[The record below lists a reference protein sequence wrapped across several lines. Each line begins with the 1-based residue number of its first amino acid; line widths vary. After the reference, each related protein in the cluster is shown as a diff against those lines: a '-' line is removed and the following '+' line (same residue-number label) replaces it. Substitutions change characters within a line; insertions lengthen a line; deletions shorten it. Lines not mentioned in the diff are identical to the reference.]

1 MPEPPNKFGLV
12 TYRKWQIKLQRN
24 ETLQS
29 LKRHI
34 AAFIPKNPNTRPMCS
49 PRADDIR
56 KERSV
61 NDGHIFEG
69 PHMPILNLSGRLLAV
84 RQRLAGGSSAGV
96 FKGMATLALG
106 SGMAKIIALLSI
118 QVLTRIYSPEDF
130 GILSVFT
137 AMLLIL
143 TPLMT
148 LRYELA
154 VPLPSRDGAAMTLMA
169 LSSALLVL
177 MTLVTG
183 VVLWVAGP
191 ELFALVS
198 MEAVTPYRGLLVLA
212 LFLTGL
218 YEVVQIWAVR
228 KRAYPIIARTQLQQS
243 LVGAVS
249 KIGLGMAGLM
259 PLGLIAGH
267 VIGAGAGLMAI
278 VRMFHRDVRRAWR
291 HVTMN
296 RARVM
301 FAHYRSFPTYRLP
314 AQLLQIF
321 SSQSPLLLTAAIY
334 DAGTTGQLGL
344 ALMTLALPM
353 NLLGYTTSKAYY
365 AEIASLGRKRPQEIR
380 LVTHSVIK
388 RLFALSIAP
397 ALVLLASGEALFE
410 LAFGAQWEL
419 AGQLAA
425 TLAIYLLFQFI
436 HAPASHL
443 LSLFDR
449 QRLLLMLNLQRTALT
464 VGCFTA
470 AYLLELP
477 ITTVVLL
484 YAVTLSTHYLI
495 SLLVSLRVIPR

>member
-1 MPEPPNKFGLV
+1 MP
-12 TYRKWQIKLQRN
+12 
-24 ETLQS
+24 S
-29 LKRHI
+29 LN
-34 AAFIPKNPNTRPMCS
+34 F
-49 PRADDIR
+49 
-56 KERSV
+56 
-61 NDGHIFEG
+61 
-69 PHMPILNLSGRLLAV
+69 SGRLVAI
-84 RQRLAGGSSAGV
+84 RQRLTGGSSSGV

-106 SGMAKIIALLSI
+106 SGMAKVIALLSI

-130 GILSVFT
+130 GILSIFT

-154 VPLPSRDGAAMTLMA
+154 VPLPSKDGAAMTLMA

-177 MTLVTG
+177 MTMIIG
-183 VVLWVAGP
+183 AALWLAGP

-218 YEVVQIWAVR
+218 YEALQIWAVR

-243 LVGAVS
+243 LVGACS

-267 VIGAGAGLMAI
+267 VIGAGAGLMAM
-278 VRMFHRDVRRAWR
+278 VRAFHQDVRRVSR
-291 HVTMN
+291 HVTLS
-296 RARVM
+296 RSIILLK
-301 FAHYRSFPTYRLP
+301 HYRGFPSYRLP

-365 AEIASLGRKRPQEIR
+365 AEIAALGRKRPDDIR
-380 LVTHSVIK
+380 AVTHSVIK

-397 ALVLLASGEALFE
+397 ALVLLASGEALFA
-410 LAFGAQWEL
+410 LAFGEQWEL
-419 AGQLAA
+419 AGELAA

-443 LSLFDR
+443 LSLFER
-449 QRLLLMLNLQRTALT
+449 QRLLLMLNIQRTAISLC
-464 VGCFTA
+464 CFMA

-477 ITTVVLL
+477 ITSVVLL
-484 YAVTLSTHYLI
+484 YALTLSAHYLF
-495 SLLVSLRVIPR
+495 SLLMSLRVIPR